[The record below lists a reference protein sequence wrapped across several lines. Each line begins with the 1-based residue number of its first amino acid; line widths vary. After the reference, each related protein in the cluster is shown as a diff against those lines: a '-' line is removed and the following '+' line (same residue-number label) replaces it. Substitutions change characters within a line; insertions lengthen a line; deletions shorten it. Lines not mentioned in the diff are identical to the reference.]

1 MNQERLMKVL
11 VGPHTSEKSTRVSE
25 KHNQV
30 VFKVLPNST
39 KDEIKQAVEFLLKVK
54 VNAVRTVNVKGKSR
68 RTGQVNGRRND
79 WKKAYVSLAEGN
91 DISFVGAE

>member
-30 VFKVLPNST
+30 VFKVLPNAT

-68 RTGQVNGRRND
+68 RSGQIAGRRND
-79 WKKAYVSLAEGN
+79 WKKAYVSLAKGE

>member
-11 VGPHTSEKSTRVSE
+11 VGPHTSEKSNRVSE

-54 VNAVRTVNVKGKSR
+54 VIAVRTVNVKGKSR